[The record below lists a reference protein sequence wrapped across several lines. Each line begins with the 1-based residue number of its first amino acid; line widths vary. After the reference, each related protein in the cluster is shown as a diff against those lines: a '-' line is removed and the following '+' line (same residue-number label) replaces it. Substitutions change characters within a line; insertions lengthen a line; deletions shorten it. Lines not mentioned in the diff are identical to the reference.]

1 LLKLIKK
8 IRAYLSEGQGIIMCV
23 VRKALPAGLGK
34 ERERE
39 REREREMRR
48 VNMIHYMQDLGELN
62 NDKYI

>member
-39 REREREMRR
+39 REREMRR

>member
-1 LLKLIKK
+1 
-8 IRAYLSEGQGIIMCV
+8 MCV

-34 ERERE
+34 ERE

>member
-1 LLKLIKK
+1 MCFVNINKK

-39 REREREMRR
+39 SERERDEA
-48 VNMIHYMQDLGELN
+48 
-62 NDKYI
+62 